1 MSGYN
6 KWFTEIFA
14 ASGSAFGLAITK
26 KLDEVQSPF
35 QHIEMFETT
44 HFGNLMVIDGVIMLS
59 SRDNFLYH
67 EMLSHPVLFT
77 HANPKNVVIIGG
89 GDCGTLREVLKHRS
103 LESVTQIDIDEQVTR
118 MAERYFPELCASN
131 QDPRATL
138 LFADGIQYMR
148 DAAPQSVDVV
158 IVDSTDP
165 IGPGEGLFNR
175 AFYQSCFAA
184 LKPGGILVQQSESP
198 LIHLQLLNDMR
209 VAMHDAGFA
218 ALQTLQF
225 PQMVYPSGWWTCTLA
240 RKAQGWARHRPEN
253 ASWNGP
259 RHCLLLPVH
268 FSKAPAARLPR
279 ALWWRKWWCMGRNN
293 EAKEKEANNGEK
305 LTCERGGNFV
315 KLTTMMPPFMG
326 FQRETPKPCHKIINN
341 VLHEQSLR
349 PHSNTGL

>member
-1 MSGYN
+1 MSELN
-6 KWFTEIFA
+6 SQQWFTEIFA
-14 ASGSAFGLAITK
+14 PSGSAFSLRTEQKLA
-26 KLDEVQSPF
+26 EVQSPF
-35 QHIEMFETT
+35 QHIEIYKTT
-44 HFGNLMVIDGVIMLS
+44 DFGNLMVIDGVIMLS
-59 SRDNFLYH
+59 TRDNFLYH

-77 HANPKNVVIIGG
+77 HPNPQNVIIIGG

-103 LESVTQIDIDEQVTR
+103 VQQVTQIDIDEQVTR

-148 DAAPQSVDVV
+148 DAAPASVDVV

-209 VAMHDAGFA
+209 VAMKDAGFA
-218 ALQTLQF
+218 ELQTMQF

-240 RKAQGWARHRPEN
+240 RKEQGFDGFRRDAAANPGFDTEYYN
-253 ASWNGP
+253 ADIHQASMA
-259 RHCLLLPVH
+259 LP
-268 FSKAPAARLPR
+268 
-279 ALWWRKWWCMGRNN
+279 
-293 EAKEKEANNGEK
+293 
-305 LTCERGGNFV
+305 NFMRRQ
-315 KLTTMMPPFMG
+315 L
-326 FQRETPKPCHKIINN
+326 KP
-341 VLHEQSLR
+341 
-349 PHSNTGL
+349 

>member
-1 MSGYN
+1 MSGDN

-59 SRDNFLYH
+59 TRDNFLYH

-77 HANPKNVVIIGG
+77 HPDPQNVIIIGG

-103 LESVTQIDIDEQVTR
+103 VQQVTQIDIDEQVTR

-184 LKPGGILVQQSESP
+184 LKPGGVLGVVEHRLPESKLNSDWTESGYMPQSLAIKLAEE
-198 LIHLQLLNDMR
+198 
-209 VAMHDAGFA
+209 AGFVLEGTSEVNA
-218 ALQTLQF
+218 NPKDTADHPQGVWTLPPSLALKEQDKAKYLAIGESDRMTLKF
-225 PQMVYPSGWWTCTLA
+225 RKP
-240 RKAQGWARHRPEN
+240 KAQ
-253 ASWNGP
+253 
-259 RHCLLLPVH
+259 
-268 FSKAPAARLPR
+268 
-279 ALWWRKWWCMGRNN
+279 
-293 EAKEKEANNGEK
+293 
-305 LTCERGGNFV
+305 
-315 KLTTMMPPFMG
+315 
-326 FQRETPKPCHKIINN
+326 
-341 VLHEQSLR
+341 
-349 PHSNTGL
+349 

>member
-1 MSGYN
+1 MSELN
-6 KWFTEIFA
+6 SQQWFTEIFA
-14 ASGSAFGLAITK
+14 PSGSAFSLRTEQKLA
-26 KLDEVQSPF
+26 EVQSPF
-35 QHIEMFETT
+35 QHIEIYKTT
-44 HFGNLMVIDGVIMLS
+44 DFGNLMVIDGVIMLS
-59 SRDNFLYH
+59 TRDNFLYH

-77 HANPKNVVIIGG
+77 HPNPQNVIIIVG

-103 LESVTQIDIDEQVTR
+103 VQQVTQIDIDEQVTR

-148 DAAPQSVDVV
+148 DAAPASVDVV

-209 VAMHDAGFA
+209 VAMKDAGFA
-218 ALQTLQF
+218 ELQTLQF

-240 RKAQGWARHRPEN
+240 RKEQGFDGFRFEAAANPGFDTEYYN
-253 ASWNGP
+253 ADIHQASMA
-259 RHCLLLPVH
+259 LP
-268 FSKAPAARLPR
+268 
-279 ALWWRKWWCMGRNN
+279 
-293 EAKEKEANNGEK
+293 
-305 LTCERGGNFV
+305 NFMRRQ
-315 KLTTMMPPFMG
+315 L
-326 FQRETPKPCHKIINN
+326 KP
-341 VLHEQSLR
+341 
-349 PHSNTGL
+349 

>member
-1 MSGYN
+1 MSELN
-6 KWFTEIFA
+6 SQQWFTEIFSP
-14 ASGSAFGLAITK
+14 SGSAFSLRTERKLA
-26 KLDEVQSPF
+26 EVQSPF
-35 QHIEMFETT
+35 QHIEIYKTT
-44 HFGNLMVIDGVIMLS
+44 DFGNLMVIDGVIMLTT
-59 SRDNFLYH
+59 RDNFLYH

-77 HANPKNVVIIGG
+77 HPDPRNVVIIGG

-103 LESVTQIDIDEQVTR
+103 VQRVTQIDIDEQVTR
-118 MAERYFPELCASN
+118 MAEQFFPELCVSN

-240 RKAQGWARHRPEN
+240 RKAQGFDGFRREAATNPGFDTEYYN
-253 ASWNGP
+253 ADIHQASMA
-259 RHCLLLPVH
+259 LP
-268 FSKAPAARLPR
+268 
-279 ALWWRKWWCMGRNN
+279 
-293 EAKEKEANNGEK
+293 
-305 LTCERGGNFV
+305 NF
-315 KLTTMMPPFMG
+315 MR
-326 FQRETPKPCHKIINN
+326 RELKP
-341 VLHEQSLR
+341 
-349 PHSNTGL
+349 